1 MKFGL
6 MFINVGP
13 FVQPDNLAYLA
24 QSSEAAGVESL
35 WTVEHVVVP
44 VGYQSTYPYS
54 ETGRMPGGEDS
65 PIPDPLLWLTYVA
78 AATERIRLAT
88 GILILPQRHPFYV
101 AKELATLDQ
110 LSKGRAILGVGI
122 GWLREEFEGLGIPFE
137 ERAGRTEESVE
148 ALRSLWR
155 EGHEAFEG
163 KHYRWAAVESNPKPV
178 QAGGVPIVVGGH
190 VNASARRAARV
201 GDGYFPLAL
210 GEEGRLAELLGVMGD
225 ECARIGRD
233 PAQIEITTGFPRT
246 DLDAVKR
253 AQDLGVSRLVIPP
266 PGFDPEGLRKGLE
279 TFADTVIAKL

>member
-6 MFINVGP
+6 MYSNVFG
-13 FVQPDNLAYLA
+13 QP
-24 QSSEAAGVESL
+24 EAAVHLARTAEEVGLESL

-44 VGYQSTYPYS
+44 VGYESPYPYS
-54 ETGRMPGGEDS
+54 PTGRMPGSEDS
-65 PIPDPLLWLTYVA
+65 PIPDPLIWLTYVA
-78 AATERIRLAT
+78 AATERIKLAT

-137 ERAGRTEESVE
+137 ERAERTEESVR
-148 ALRSLWR
+148 ALRSLWK
-155 EGHEAFEG
+155 EGHEAFDG
-163 KHYRWAAVESNPKPV
+163 KFLRWAAVESNPKPV

-190 VNASARRAARV
+190 VDGSARRAARV

-210 GEEGRLAELLGVMGD
+210 GDEPRLGELIGVMGE

-233 PAQIEITTGFPRT
+233 PAEIEITTGFPVT

-253 AQDLGVSRLVIPP
+253 AQDLGVSRLMIPP

-279 TFADTVIAKL
+279 AFGDTVLAKL

>member
-6 MFINVGP
+6 MFANVFGAP
-13 FVQPDNLAYLA
+13 EAAVNLARTA
-24 QSSEAAGVESL
+24 EEVGIESL

-44 VGYQSTYPYS
+44 VGYESRYPYS
-54 ETGRMPGGEDS
+54 PTGKMPGNEDA
-65 PIPDPLLWLTYVA
+65 PIPDPLLWLSYVA
-78 AATERIRLAT
+78 AATERIKLAT

-110 LSKGRAILGVGI
+110 LSKGRAILGIGI

-137 ERAGRTEESVE
+137 ERAERTEEACR
-148 ALRSLWR
+148 ALRSLWK

-163 KHYRWAAVESNPKPV
+163 RFHRWGPVESNPKPV
-178 QAGGVPIVVGGH
+178 QTGGVPIVVGGH
-190 VNASARRAARV
+190 VNGSARRAARV

-210 GEEGRLAELLGVMGD
+210 GEEGRIGELLDVMGE

-233 PAQIEITTGFPRT
+233 PAEIEVTTGFLKT

-253 AQDLGVSRLVIPP
+253 AQDLGVSRLVLAP
-266 PGFDPEGLRKGLE
+266 PGFDPASLRKGLE
-279 TFADTVIAKL
+279 QFADTVIARL

>member
-6 MFINVGP
+6 MFSNVIGH
-13 FVQPDNLAYLA
+13 PDAAVALARTA
-24 QSSEAAGVESL
+24 EDVGIESL

-44 VGYQSTYPYS
+44 VGYESQYPYS
-54 ETGRMPGGEDS
+54 PTGRMPGNDDS
-65 PIPDPLLWLTYVA
+65 PIPDPLIWLSYVA
-78 AATERIRLAT
+78 AVTERIKLAT

-137 ERAGRTEESVE
+137 ERAERTEESCH

-155 EGHEAFEG
+155 KGHEPFEG
-163 KHYRWAAVESNPKPV
+163 KHYRWAPMESNPKPV
-178 QAGGVPIVVGGH
+178 QEHGVPIVVGGH
-190 VNASARRAARV
+190 VKGAARRAARV
-201 GDGYFPLAL
+201 GDGYFPLGL
-210 GEEGRLAELLGVMGD
+210 SEEGGLAEMLQVMRD
-225 ECARIGRD
+225 ECGRIGRD
-233 PAQIEITTGFPRT
+233 PDEVEVTTGFQVT

-253 AQDLGVSRLVIPP
+253 AQDLGISRLVIPP

-279 TFADTVIAKL
+279 EFADKVMAKV

>member
-6 MFINVGP
+6 MYSNVFG
-13 FVQPDNLAYLA
+13 QP
-24 QSSEAAGVESL
+24 EAAVHLARTAEEVGIESL

-44 VGYQSTYPYS
+44 VGYESQYPYS

-65 PIPDPLLWLTYVA
+65 PIPDPLIWLSYVA

-101 AKELATLDQ
+101 AKEVATLDQ

-122 GWLREEFEGLGIPFE
+122 GWLREEFEGLGVPFE
-137 ERAGRTEESVE
+137 ERAERTEESVQ

-155 EGHEAFEG
+155 QGHEAFEG
-163 KHYRWAAVESNPKPV
+163 KFHRWSAVESNPKPV
-178 QAGGVPIVVGGH
+178 QEGGVPIVVGGH
-190 VNASARRAARV
+190 VNGSARRAARV

-210 GEEGRLAELLGVMGD
+210 GQESRLAELLDVMGD

-233 PAQIEITTGFPRT
+233 PAEIEITTGFPQT

-266 PGFDPEGLRKGLE
+266 TGFDPEGLRKGLE
-279 TFADTVIAKL
+279 TFSDTVIAKL

>member
-6 MFINVGP
+6 MYSNVFG
-13 FVQPDNLAYLA
+13 QP
-24 QSSEAAGVESL
+24 EAAVHLARTAEEVGLESL

-44 VGYQSTYPYS
+44 VGYESPYPYS
-54 ETGRMPGGEDS
+54 PTGRMPGSEDS
-65 PIPDPLLWLTYVA
+65 PIPDPLIWLTYVA
-78 AATERIRLAT
+78 AATERIKLAT

-137 ERAGRTEESVE
+137 ERAERTEESVR
-148 ALRSLWR
+148 ALRSLWK
-155 EGHEAFEG
+155 EGHEAFDG
-163 KHYRWAAVESNPKPV
+163 KFLRWAAVESNPKPV

-190 VNASARRAARV
+190 VNGSARRAARV

-210 GEEGRLAELLGVMGD
+210 GDEPRLGELIGVMGE

-233 PAQIEITTGFPRT
+233 PAEIEITTGFPVT

-253 AQDLGVSRLVIPP
+253 AQDLGVSRLMIPP

-279 TFADTVIAKL
+279 AFGDTVLAKL

>member
-6 MFINVGP
+6 MYSNVISH
-13 FVQPDNLAYLA
+13 PDAAVALARSA
-24 QSSEAAGVESL
+24 EDVGIESL

-44 VGYQSTYPYS
+44 VGYESQYPYS
-54 ETGRMPGGEDS
+54 PTGKMPGNDDS

-78 AATERIRLAT
+78 AATERIKLAT

-101 AKELATLDQ
+101 AKEVATLDQ

-122 GWLREEFEGLGIPFE
+122 GWLREEFEGLDIPFE
-137 ERAGRTEESVE
+137 ERAARTEESCH

-155 EGHEAFEG
+155 KGHEPFEG
-163 KHYRWAAVESNPKPV
+163 KHYRWAPMESNPKPV
-178 QAGGVPIVVGGH
+178 QEHGVPIVVGGH
-190 VNASARRAARV
+190 VNGSARRAARV

-210 GEEGRLAELLGVMGD
+210 GEEGRLAELLQVMGD
-225 ECARIGRD
+225 ECRRIGRD
-233 PAQIEITTGFPRT
+233 PSEVEITTGFPVT

-266 PGFDPEGLRKGLE
+266 PGFDPAGLRKGLE
-279 TFADTVIAKL
+279 DFADKVIAKV